1 MSTFSE
7 ETLRRT
13 AKLARLELPDAQLA
27 ALGHVM
33 SSILTLIDQLQAVET
48 GDVTPLAHPLWVRE
62 DITFAMSQRSPRGD
76 IPDPS
81 INRDANLRNAPQ
93 TENGLFLVPKVIE

>member
-13 AKLARLELPDAQLA
+13 AKLARLELPDAELA
-27 ALGHVM
+27 ALGHEM
-33 SSILTLIDQLQAVET
+33 SSILTLIDQLQAVDT
-48 GDVTPLAHPLWVRE
+48 GGVTPLAHPLWVRE
-62 DITFAMSQRSPRGD
+62 DITAAMAGASLRSD
-76 IPDPS
+76 TDS
-81 INRDANLRNAPQ
+81 AEINRDANLRNAPQ